1 MNQTI
6 LNRVKTRVMHQLVS
20 SLIYENIVVYKAS
33 YQDGVGHF
41 TIEGHDS
48 EYRFTAEKTHSFDRI
63 RITSPIERVVGDEA
77 DTTTDYT
84 QLLREAVFTFP
95 KNDEKL
101 EQFIVELLQ
110 TELKDTQSMQYR
122 ESNPPATPETFNDYE
137 FYAMEG
143 HQYHPSYKSRLGF
156 TLSDNLK
163 FGPDFVPNVKL
174 QWLAIDKD
182 KVETTVSRNVV
193 VNEMLRQQVGDK
205 TYEHFVQQIEASGK
219 HVNDVEMIPVHP
231 WQFEHV
237 IQVDLAEER
246 LNGTVLW
253 LGESE

>member
-41 TIEGHDS
+41 TIEGQDS

-84 QLLREAVFTFP
+84 QLLREVVFTFP
-95 KNDEKL
+95 ENDEKL

-122 ESNPPATPETFNDYE
+122 EINPPVTP
-137 FYAMEG
+137 
-143 HQYHPSYKSRLGF
+143 
-156 TLSDNLK
+156 
-163 FGPDFVPNVKL
+163 
-174 QWLAIDKD
+174 
-182 KVETTVSRNVV
+182 
-193 VNEMLRQQVGDK
+193 GD
-205 TYEHFVQQIEASGK
+205 I
-219 HVNDVEMIPVHP
+219 
-231 WQFEHV
+231 
-237 IQVDLAEER
+237 
-246 LNGTVLW
+246 
-253 LGESE
+253 